1 MRSLQKGNNMVT
13 NNRAAWYRLVF
24 LYQLLH
30 KGEVVYI
37 GITNNPHARMIE
49 HWQKG
54 FLFDRMEI
62 LREDPTR
69 RGQARGIEQERIARY
84 QTKHGRPPQYNRA
97 VPLPVKNG
105 TRLPARKIPMSA
117 NEAQRLGIPEIY
129 PDRSAFDGLVF
140 YYQLLHKGKVVH
152 SGRESNP
159 AAQMMNYW
167 QKGFVFDRM
176 EILRHRIERYQIQS
190 EELQRHILTAPRP
203 VSDGMPAG
211 GLEKGDR
218 DEPTLCNKTM
228 TACSLRKKNGAVETT
243 RQPSQVTCGNCL
255 RSQ

>member
-13 NNRAAWYRLVF
+13 NNRAARYRLVF

-54 FLFDRMEI
+54 F
-62 LREDPTR
+62 
-69 RGQARGIEQERIARY
+69 
-84 QTKHGRPPQYNRA
+84 
-97 VPLPVKNG
+97 
-105 TRLPARKIPMSA
+105 
-117 NEAQRLGIPEIY
+117 
-129 PDRSAFDGLVF
+129 
-140 YYQLLHKGKVVH
+140 
-152 SGRESNP
+152 
-159 AAQMMNYW
+159 
-167 QKGFVFDRM
+167 VFDRM

-190 EELQRHILTAPRP
+190 EELQRHILTEPRP

-218 DEPTLCNKTM
+218 DEPTQHYLRNKTM

-243 RQPSQVTCGNCL
+243 RQRSQVTCGNCL
-255 RSQ
+255 RSQRLY